1 MALRPPLRFTQYRG
15 HERLVAPAVEPIT
28 AAQLK
33 EALGLASSDAYTLLD
48 LYITSAR
55 EQFEAVTGRAL
66 ITQEWRMTIDRWPSG
81 HGEPWWDGVQEGA
94 IADVHAPGR
103 LSWVVLPRY
112 RLQSVDTITVFDDDG
127 TSSTVTIADVFITD
141 TQQEPGRLV
150 LKNGATWPVALQRAN
165 AIRIDYTAGYGATA
179 ADVPAAIRVAL
190 LQFAAFLYGHRGDD
204 CAGESAMKQSG
215 AWDTFQ
221 RFMVRRL

>member
-1 MALRPPLRFTQYRG
+1 MALRAPLRFSQYRG
-15 HERLVAPAVEPIT
+15 HEQRVAPTVEPIT
-28 AAQLK
+28 TAQLK
-33 EALGLASSDAYTLLD
+33 EALVLDSDDSYSLLD

-81 HGEPWWDGVQEGA
+81 GREPWWDGVQQGA
-94 IADVHAPGR
+94 ISELYAPGR
-103 LSWVVLPRY
+103 ATWVILPRY
-112 RLQSVDTITVFDDDG
+112 RLQSVDAITVFDDDG
-127 TSSTVTIADVFITD
+127 TSSTVTIADTFIVD

-165 AIRIDYTAGYGATA
+165 AIQIDYTAGYGDTA
-179 ADVPAAIRVAL
+179 ATVPAAIRVAL

-204 CAGESAMKQSG
+204 CAGENAMRQSG
-215 AWDTFQ
+215 AWSTFE
-221 RFMVRRL
+221 RYMVRRV